1 MQALDSGA
9 PLPLLHVLMVEDKPE
24 DFELVVREL
33 DDSGLQINTT
43 RVTTERELVTELGR
57 RKPDLVL
64 SDHACAAFDSF
75 GALAQLRANFFD
87 VPFILVSG
95 VLSEALIIRALERG
109 MDDWVNKNQLS
120 NLLPAVLRALRLAD
134 ERRQRRLLEVERDHC
149 ARNCPPCTTCKAP
162 GPWCKSARS
171 AKKST
176 TTGTTGCPLKAI
188 STRSTPSGSATACVR
203 SACKAITPRSPHPR
217 RPPDPPQDSGLS
229 LV

>member
-134 ERRQRRLLEVERDHC
+134 ERRQRRLLEVERDHLRQKLSAVHDLQGAGTMVQIC
-149 ARNCPPCTTCKAP
+149 AVCKKIHNDGHHWVPLESYFHAQHAVRFSHGLCPQCVQGYYPKESSSP
-162 GPWCKSARS
+162 E
-171 AKKST
+171 
-176 TTGTTGCPLKAI
+176 
-188 STRSTPSGSATACVR
+188 AT
-203 SACKAITPRSPHPR
+203 
-217 RPPDPPQDSGLS
+217 
-229 LV
+229 